1 MKTVIALLL
10 LIIPIVPAISQNSL
24 EDEGDI
30 LEFEEIFLD
39 HFLAERYQEA
49 FDLFRGDQ
57 SGIPLSD
64 VDTLEA
70 GTAGQLT
77 SLRGRYGPAID
88 YVFLG
93 AESVEGALVQHLYL
107 ARYQNHALRL
117 RFIYYNN
124 ASVWRLNF
132 FSWDDSVDAFFS
144 W

>member
-1 MKTVIALLL
+1 MKTAFAVLLL
-10 LIIPIVPAISQNSL
+10 TVPVLAAVSQITL

-30 LEFEEIFLD
+30 LGFEELFLD
-39 HFLAERYQEA
+39 HFVAERYQEA
-49 FDLFRGDQ
+49 FDLFRGNQ

-64 VDTLEA
+64 VESLEA

-77 SLRGRYGPAID
+77 SLRGRYGPAVD

-93 AESVEGALVQHLYL
+93 AEAVEEALIQHLYL
-107 ARYQNHALRL
+107 VRYQHHALRL

-124 ASVWRLNF
+124 AAIWRLNF
-132 FSWDDSVDAFFS
+132 FSWDDSVDELFS